1 MNIIYWGINL
11 IIFILPLY
19 LLRFKIF
26 GIPTTALEI
35 SIYLVF
41 LIWLAKGVYRKF
53 LKKFAK
59 ENKWLLL
66 GILLLIIGVTVSTL
80 FSSNIKVSAGIWKG
94 WFIDPILFFVLVA
107 STIKTP
113 AQIKTVLLSYFSSG
127 FLVSFISFFYL
138 AQKNL
143 DPVGRLQVFY
153 NSPNYLAM
161 YLAPA
166 FIIGIYFLIFNLIK
180 KEQKTDKSFLCI
192 RLFSLFS
199 DSPVKELKFFITTG
213 LLFLFVA
220 LFFTQSF
227 GAWIGIL
234 YAIGFGLFIYLLKSK
249 KTLALVVLGFILI
262 TSLILVQLALIQKYS
277 SLEARLLIWQK
288 AIEIFKKSPILGIG
302 PGTFENYFPPYPI
315 WGVPQPHNIFLAFLL
330 QTGIIGFI
338 GFILVLIWFFKNAFR
353 KTEKD
358 LLSKI
363 FILDLLLISV
373 MTYILTHG
381 LVDTTY
387 WKNDLSI
394 IFWFL
399 IALMT
404 VKRKI

>member
-1 MNIIYWGINL
+1 MNIIYLGINL

-19 LLRFKIF
+19 LLRFKIL

-35 SIYLVF
+35 SIYLIF
-41 LIWLAKGVYRKF
+41 LLWLAKGNYKKF
-53 LKKFAK
+53 LRRLIK
-59 ENKWLLL
+59 ENKWLSI
-66 GILLLIIGVTVSTL
+66 GILLLIVGVTISTL
-80 FSSNIKVSAGIWKG
+80 FSSDIKISAGIWKG
-94 WFIDPILFFVLVA
+94 WFLDPILFFILII
-107 STIKTP
+107 STIKTRT
-113 AQIKTVLLSYFSSG
+113 QIKTVLLSYFSSG
-127 FLVSFISFFYL
+127 FLVAFISFFYL
-138 AQKNL
+138 AQKKL
-143 DPVGRLQVFY
+143 DPIGRLQAFY

-166 FIIGIYFLIFNLIK
+166 FIIGFYFLVFKLIK
-180 KEQKTDKSFLCI
+180 KEQKTNKDFLC
-192 RLFSLFS
+192 LKFFSFFS
-199 DSPVKELKFFITTG
+199 GNPAKELKFFIATG
-213 LLFLFVA
+213 LLFLSVA

-227 GAWIGIL
+227 GAWVGVL
-234 YAIGFGLFIYLLKSK
+234 YGIGFGLFVYLLKSK
-249 KTLALVVLGFILI
+249 KLLALSILGFTLI
-262 TSLILVQLALIQKYS
+262 ASLILVQLALIQKYS

-330 QTGIIGFI
+330 QTGIIGFA
-338 GFILVLIWFFKNAFR
+338 GFILILIWFFKNAFR
-353 KTEKD
+353 KVRKN
-358 LLSKI
+358 LLAEI

-387 WKNDLSI
+387 WKNDLSA

-399 IALMT
+399 IALMS